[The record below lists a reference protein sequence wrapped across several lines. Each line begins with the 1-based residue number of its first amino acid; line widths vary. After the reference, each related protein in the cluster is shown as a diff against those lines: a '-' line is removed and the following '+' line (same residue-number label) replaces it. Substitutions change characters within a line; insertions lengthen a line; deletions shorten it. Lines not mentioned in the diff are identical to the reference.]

1 MARDIS
7 LFWYNEWHP
16 VLLEGV
22 INLLNISN
30 LDLSCEIITTFYFWL
45 IGWLQFSI
53 YIWTKQ
59 GQYVIKILSC
69 SFDVCNAEL
78 GFHDGRPHL
87 HVTFDKNRWL
97 NGYSLYLMVLDNV
110 HLFSVIVGHDL
121 KKKNC
126 VSSRLEN
133 TKYVW
138 FVNAYGRE

>member
-30 LDLSCEIITTFYFWL
+30 LDLSCEIITTFYFWF
-45 IGWLQFSI
+45 GWLQFSN

-121 KKKNC
+121 KKKKLC
-126 VSSRLEN
+126 VSGRLEN